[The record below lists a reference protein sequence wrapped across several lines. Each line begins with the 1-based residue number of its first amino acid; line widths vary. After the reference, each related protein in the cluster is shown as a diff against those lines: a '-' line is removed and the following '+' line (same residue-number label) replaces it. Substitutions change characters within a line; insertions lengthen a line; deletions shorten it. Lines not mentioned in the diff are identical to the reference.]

1 MRIGVPTEIREEE
14 YRVALTPAGTKEL
27 TTRGHEVLVQHGAG
41 EGSFFSDE
49 SYVAAGA
56 RIVPD
61 AESLFVQAEMI
72 VKVKEPLPGGD
83 QASGATAHPLHLPSP
98 RSRRGVDLRV
108 WWTSGATCLAYETV
122 ESADGKHPLLSP
134 MSEIA
139 GRLAPQIGAYFLER
153 MSGGKGKLMGGATG
167 VKPANVVI
175 LGAGIAGSN
184 AAILASGMGARTKV
198 LDTDLG
204 ALGAVRRMLPA
215 VETLHSDQLTI
226 EAEVAAADVVIGA
239 VLVSGARTPVLV
251 SEDVVR
257 SMQPGSV
264 IVDLSIDQGG
274 TVATSRATS
283 HRAPT
288 FVKHG
293 VIHYCVDNMAG
304 VVPITS
310 TIALTNATLP
320 YILAV
325 ADSGVVAAA
334 RVGPGSCPRDQRH
347 GGQDHHQRGRR
358 SHRVSVLPAGVRAA
372 HRIHVA
378 GRRPRGRSSYPRP
391 GSYRASAG
399 PPPGGRAV

>member
-27 TTRGHEVLVQHGAG
+27 TTRGHEVLVQRGAG
-41 EGSFFSDE
+41 EGSFLADDE
-49 SYVAAGA
+49 YVAAGA

-61 AESLFVQAEMI
+61 AEAVFARAEMI
-72 VKVKEPLPGGD
+72 VKVKEPLLAEIARLEPRHILF
-83 QASGATAHPLHLPSP
+83 TYLHLAPD
-98 RSRRGVDLRV
+98 RELTGGLVA
-108 WWTSGATCLAYETV
+108 SGATCLAYETV
-122 ESADGKHPLLSP
+122 ETEDGRRPLLAP

-153 MSGGKGKLMGGATG
+153 MSGGKGKLLGGATG

-175 LGAGIAGSN
+175 LGAGIAGCN
-184 AAILASGMGARTKV
+184 AAIIALGMGARTKV
-198 LDTDLG
+198 LDIDLE
-204 ALGAVRRMLPA
+204 ALVALRRMLPS

-226 EAEVAAADVVIGA
+226 ESEIASADVVIGA

-251 SEDVVR
+251 TEDGVR

-283 HRAPT
+283 HRSPT
-288 FVKHG
+288 FVAHG

-310 TIALTNATLP
+310 TLALTNATLP
-320 YILAV
+320 YIISV

-334 RVGPGSCPRDQRH
+334 RA
-347 GGQDHHQRGRR
+347 DHALARG
-358 SHRVSVLPAGVRAA
+358 VNVMEGKVTIKEVADATGNPYFPLEYVLP
-372 HRIHVA
+372 IE
-378 GRRPRGRSSYPRP
+378 YM
-391 GSYRASAG
+391 
-399 PPPGGRAV
+399 

>member
-14 YRVALTPAGTKEL
+14 YRVALSPAGTKEL
-27 TTRGHEVLVQHGAG
+27 TKRGHEVLVQRGAG
-41 EGSFFSDE
+41 EGSSFSDDAF
-49 SYVAAGA
+49 VAAGA

-61 AESLFVQAEMI
+61 AEGVFAQAELLI
-72 VKVKEPLPGGD
+72 KVKEPLPEEI
-83 QASGATAHPLHLPSP
+83 SRLEPRHILFTYLHLAPDK
-98 RSRRGVDLRV
+98 RLTAGLVA
-108 WWTSGATCLAYETV
+108 SGATCLAYETV
-122 ESADGKHPLLSP
+122 ETADGRHPLLSP

-153 MSGGKGKLMGGATG
+153 MKGGKGKLMGGATG
-167 VKPANVVI
+167 VKPASVVI
-175 LGAGIAGSN
+175 LGAGNAGSN
-184 AAILASGMGARTKV
+184 AAVIASGMGARTKV
-198 LDTDLG
+198 LDIDLD

-251 SEDVVR
+251 SEDTVR
-257 SMQPGSV
+257 QMQPGSV

-274 TVATSRATS
+274 TVATSEPTS
-283 HRAPT
+283 HREPT

-304 VVPITS
+304 VVPMTS

-320 YILAV
+320 YIIAV

-334 RVGPGSCPRDQRH
+334 RADQALA
-347 GGQDHHQRGRR
+347 RGINAMEGKVTIKE
-358 SHRVSVLPAGVRAA
+358 VSEATGFPYFPLEYVLP
-372 HRIHVA
+372 IE
-378 GRRPRGRSSYPRP
+378 YM
-391 GSYRASAG
+391 
-399 PPPGGRAV
+399 

>member
-27 TTRGHEVLVQHGAG
+27 TISGHQVLVQRGAG
-41 EGSFFSDE
+41 EGSFLADDD
-49 SYVAAGA
+49 YVAAGA

-61 AESLFVQAEMI
+61 ADAVFAQAEMI
-72 VKVKEPLPGGD
+72 VKVKEPLPVEI
-83 QASGATAHPLHLPSP
+83 ARLEPRHILFTYLHLAPDKELTA
-98 RSRRGVDLRV
+98 GLVA
-108 WWTSGATCLAYETV
+108 SGATCLAYETV
-122 ESADGKHPLLSP
+122 ETADGRHPLLAP

-184 AAILASGMGARTKV
+184 AAIIALGMGARVKI
-198 LDTDLG
+198 LDIDLEG
-204 ALGAVRRMLPA
+204 LVAVRRMLPSI
-215 VETLHSDQLTI
+215 ETLHSDRLTV
-226 EAEVAAADVVIGA
+226 EAEVAAADLVIGA

-251 SEDVVR
+251 SEDMVR

-264 IVDLSIDQGG
+264 IMDLSIDQGG

-288 FVKHG
+288 FVEHG

-310 TIALTNATLP
+310 TLALTNATLP

-325 ADSGVVAAA
+325 ADLGVVASARADAA
-334 RVGPGSCPRDQRH
+334 LG
-347 GGQDHHQRGRR
+347 RG
-358 SHRVSVLPAGVRAA
+358 VNVLEGKVAIKEAAEATGNPYFPLEYVLP
-372 HRIHVA
+372 IE
-378 GRRPRGRSSYPRP
+378 YM
-391 GSYRASAG
+391 
-399 PPPGGRAV
+399 

>member
-1 MRIGVPTEIREEE
+1 MKVGVPTEIREEE

-27 TTRGHEVLVQHGAG
+27 STRGHEVLVQRGAG
-41 EGSFFSDE
+41 EGSLIPDE
-49 SYVAAGA
+49 AYVAAGA

-61 AESLFVQAEMI
+61 AEAMFAQADMI
-72 VKVKEPLPGGD
+72 VKVKEPLPREISLLQPRHILFTYLHLAPDRELTEGLV
-83 QASGATAHPLHLPSP
+83 ASGAT
-98 RSRRGVDLRV
+98 
-108 WWTSGATCLAYETV
+108 CMAYETV
-122 ESADGKHPLLSP
+122 ETPDGRHPLLAP

-167 VKPANVVI
+167 VRPANVVI

-184 AAILASGMGARTKV
+184 AATIAAGMGARTKV
-198 LDTDLG
+198 LDIDLT
-204 ALGAVRRMLPA
+204 ALGNVRRMLPS

-226 EAEVAAADVVIGA
+226 EEEVAAADVVIGA
-239 VLVSGARTPVLV
+239 VLVSGAKTPVLV
-251 SEDVVR
+251 SEGAVR

-283 HRAPT
+283 HREPT

-304 VVPITS
+304 VVPISS
-310 TIALTNATLP
+310 TQALTNATLP
-320 YILAV
+320 YIIAV

-334 RVGPGSCPRDQRH
+334 RSDPALAH
-347 GGQDHHQRGRR
+347 GVNVMEGKVTIREVAEATGNPYFPLEY
-358 SHRVSVLPAGVRAA
+358 VLP
-372 HRIHVA
+372 IE
-378 GRRPRGRSSYPRP
+378 YM
-391 GSYRASAG
+391 
-399 PPPGGRAV
+399 